1 VATLS
6 AGAKAIRLIK
16 IGRGRARI
24 YADRFKIRDQY
35 FWRKKMA
42 EADTILLGA
51 ASLDIYQ
58 ADGRILPGGGCLNM
72 AYHWR
77 QLNFDHLFLTRIGPD
92 GEPVFREFFQRHEIV
107 YLPESWVGNGRT
119 PSIDIAF
126 LADGQIFMDNFVEG
140 VLADFQL
147 TPAEEAV
154 VAQAERVHTV
164 LVDSL
169 EREVDRLAEKEVL
182 KRPYLSA
189 DFLDFRH
196 VTLERFAATMPLVD
210 LGFIGWPG
218 ALDDPLLPQL
228 RQIVFDLGKLL
239 VVTLGSRG
247 VLVWDGRSQA
257 QEWFFNVAAVPV
269 AGSTVG
275 CGDAFIAYFLA
286 EFWRSS
292 DLNAAVAQ
300 GKLGG
305 AMATEWKRPL
315 PESAYD
321 SF

>member
-1 VATLS
+1 MSEL
-6 AGAKAIRLIK
+6 
-16 IGRGRARI
+16 
-24 YADRFKIRDQY
+24 
-35 FWRKKMA
+35 
-42 EADTILLGA
+42 DTILLGA
-51 ASLDIYQ
+51 ASLDIYK

-77 QLNFDHLFLTRIGPD
+77 QLGVPHLFLTRIGPD
-92 GEPVFREFFQRHEIV
+92 GEPVFRDFFQRHQIA
-107 YLPESWVGNGRT
+107 YLPEGLVGNGRT

-126 LADGQIFMDNFVEG
+126 LPDGQIYMDNFVEG

-164 LVDSL
+164 LVDSVA
-169 EREVDRLAEKEVL
+169 REVRRLAENGVWQ
-182 KRPYLSA
+182 RPFLSA

-196 VTLERFAATMPLVD
+196 FSLEQFAALMPLVD

-218 ALDDPLLPQL
+218 ALDDPLLPHL
-228 RQIVFDLGKLL
+228 RQIVYDLGKLL

-247 VLVWDGRSQA
+247 VWVWDGRSQP
-257 QEWFFNVAAVPV
+257 QEHFFPV
-269 AGSTVG
+269 EAIPVQGSTVG

-286 EFWRSS
+286 AFWRD
-292 DLNAAVAQ
+292 DLATAVSQ

-305 AMATEWKRPL
+305 AMATKWQRPL
-315 PESAYD
+315 PDAAYKKAGAE
-321 SF
+321 

>member
-1 VATLS
+1 MVE
-6 AGAKAIRLIK
+6 
-16 IGRGRARI
+16 
-24 YADRFKIRDQY
+24 
-35 FWRKKMA
+35 A
-42 EADTILLGA
+42 ETILLGA
-51 ASLDIYQ
+51 ASLDIYK

-77 QLNFDHLFLTRIGPD
+77 QLGLPHRFVTRIGPD
-92 GEPVFREFFQRHEIV
+92 GEQLFRDFFQRHEIA

-126 LADGQIFMDNFVEG
+126 LPDGQIYMDNFVEG

-147 TPAEEAV
+147 TSAEEAM
-154 VAQAERVHTV
+154 VAQAERVHAV
-164 LVDSL
+164 LVDSI
-169 EREVDRLAEKEVL
+169 EREVHRLAEMGVW
-182 KRPYLSA
+182 KRPFRSA

-196 VTLERFAATMPLVD
+196 LTLERFAATMPLLD

-218 ALDDPLLPQL
+218 SLDDPLLPQL

-247 VLVWDGRSQA
+247 VWVWDGRSQP
-257 QEWFFNVAAVPV
+257 QEWFYNVEAIPV
-269 AGSTVG
+269 QGSTVG

-286 EFWRSS
+286 EFWRGG
-292 DLNAAVAQ
+292 DLDAAVAQ

-305 AMATEWKRPL
+305 KMATGWKRPL
-315 PESAYD
+315 PESAYR
-321 SF
+321 S

>member
-1 VATLS
+1 MVE
-6 AGAKAIRLIK
+6 
-16 IGRGRARI
+16 
-24 YADRFKIRDQY
+24 
-35 FWRKKMA
+35 A
-42 EADTILLGA
+42 ETILLGA
-51 ASLDIYQ
+51 ASLDIYK

-77 QLNFDHLFLTRIGPD
+77 QLGLPHRFVTRIGPD
-92 GEPVFREFFQRHEIV
+92 GEQLFRDFFQRHEIA

-126 LADGQIFMDNFVEG
+126 LPDGQIYMDNFVEG

-147 TPAEEAV
+147 TSAEEAM
-154 VAQAERVHTV
+154 VAQAERVHAV
-164 LVDSL
+164 LVDSI
-169 EREVDRLAEKEVL
+169 EREVHRLAEMGVW
-182 KRPYLSA
+182 KRPFRSA

-196 VTLERFAATMPLVD
+196 FTLERFAATMPLLD

-218 ALDDPLLPQL
+218 SLDDPLLPQL

-247 VLVWDGRSQA
+247 VWVWDGRSQP
-257 QEWFFNVAAVPV
+257 QEWFYNVEAIPV
-269 AGSTVG
+269 QGSTVG

-286 EFWRSS
+286 EFWRGG
-292 DLNAAVAQ
+292 DLDAAVAQ

-305 AMATEWKRPL
+305 KMATGWKRPL
-315 PESAYD
+315 PESAYR
-321 SF
+321 S